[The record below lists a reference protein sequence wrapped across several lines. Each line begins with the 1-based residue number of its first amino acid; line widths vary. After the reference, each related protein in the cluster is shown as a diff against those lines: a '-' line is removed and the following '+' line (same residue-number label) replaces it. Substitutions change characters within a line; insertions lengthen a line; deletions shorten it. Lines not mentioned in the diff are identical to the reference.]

1 MSVRASDTRKL
12 YKALLRHGSR
22 FTDYNFREYTLR
34 RTRDAFRA
42 NMRENDP
49 QVVNKL
55 YYDGLNNL
63 AIVKR
68 QTAISQMFEATPVV
82 IERTDNVSS

>member
-1 MSVRASDTRKL
+1 MSVRAGDIRKL
-12 YKALLRHGSR
+12 YKALLRSGSR

-42 NMRENDP
+42 HTQEKDP

-82 IERTDNVSS
+82 IERTSDVPL